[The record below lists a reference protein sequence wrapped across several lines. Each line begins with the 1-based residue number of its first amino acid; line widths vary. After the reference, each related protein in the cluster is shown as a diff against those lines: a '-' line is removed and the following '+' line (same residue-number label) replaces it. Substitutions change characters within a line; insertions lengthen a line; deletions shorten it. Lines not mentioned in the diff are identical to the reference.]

1 MSHSHQSVYL
11 PPIRTYPPQ
20 IQGPLPG
27 PPSPPPEPTQSSQ
40 QPPPPLRYLP
50 NTLTHPIPPP
60 LMAQMPPPLVAAPPP
75 SAPPSHQ
82 IRPEKTEIIGPETT
96 VDSKETDCN
105 LRKLKSRVRRWED
118 ANAEDK
124 ARYKKA
130 KHNVIERNRRT
141 LILNRIDELATL
153 VPPLMLRPLKCAV
166 EHFKRLR
173 NPPPFDVHLISGLKT
188 GRKRL
193 FKKTVLTQLINY
205 IKHLLYVVEQQELER
220 ARLQQRILFSSKDTT
235 RHLLHR

>member
-1 MSHSHQSVYL
+1 MNHSHQSVYL

-27 PPSPPPEPTQSSQ
+27 PPSPPPS
-40 QPPPPLRYLP
+40 QPPPPLCYLP

-60 LMAQMPPPLVAAPPP
+60 LVAQMPPPAPPP

-82 IRPEKTEIIGPETT
+82 IRPEETEIIVTETT
-96 VDSKETDCN
+96 ADSKETDGN
-105 LRKLKSRVRRWED
+105 IRKLTSRVRRWED
-118 ANAEDK
+118 ANADNK

-130 KHNVIERNRRT
+130 RHNVIERNRRT
-141 LILNRIDELATL
+141 LILNRINELATL
-153 VPPLMLRPLKCAV
+153 VPPLMFRPLMCAM
-166 EHFKRLR
+166 EHFKQLR
-173 NPPPFDVHLISGLKT
+173 NPPPFDVYLFSGLKT
-188 GRKRL
+188 GRKRFL
-193 FKKTVLTQLINY
+193 KKTVLTQLINY

-220 ARLQQRILFSSKDTT
+220 ARLQQRISSSSKDTT